1 MSQPACC
8 GAASIMKA
16 GETVHVEKIWL
27 RNYPPGVPAEIDP
40 EEYPSLKHLFEE
52 AFRKHA
58 ARPAF
63 SNLGRTLSYAE
74 VDEMSRRFGAWLQ
87 KEAGLKK
94 GDRIAIMMPNLL
106 QYPIAMIGALRAGLT
121 VVNTNPL
128 YTARELEHQLNDSG
142 ATVMLISE
150 TSCATLQQVLS
161 RTPLRKVI
169 VTGLGDLLGF
179 PKGLVANFVLRHVKK
194 VIPAWSLPG
203 SIRFNDVMSRGAS
216 LTLEPVDVGPE
227 DVAFLQYTGGTTGV
241 AKGAVLTHRNLVANT
256 IQVVS
261 WMPELETL
269 EDSVVIT
276 ALPLYHIFALTS
288 NCLVFTY
295 VGGMNVL
302 ITDPRN
308 MKAFVEEL
316 SRVKF
321 SFITGVNTL
330 FNGLLNT
337 PGFDQLDFSSLKIAL
352 GGGMAVQAAVSERW
366 RQLTGRDICQGWGLT
381 ETSPVATANR
391 PEETTFTGSIGYPLP
406 STELSIRDDDGNELE
421 IGQVGEICVRGPQ
434 VMRGYWNRPEETEK
448 VMLPGGW
455 LRTGDVGRMD
465 EKGLTYIEDRKKDM
479 ILVSGFNVYP
489 NEIEGVVAQMPE
501 VLEVAAVAQDDPK
514 SGEVVALFVVRKDP
528 SLTKEQ
534 IVAFCKKELTGYKV
548 PRAVYFKD
556 ELPKTNVGKILR
568 RVLRDEELKKAA

>member
-1 MSQPACC
+1 M
-8 GAASIMKA
+8 
-16 GETVHVEKIWL
+16 EKIWL
-27 RNYPPGVPAEIDP
+27 RNYPPGVLAEINP

-391 PEETTFTGSIGYPLP
+391 PEETAFTGSIGYPLP

-465 EKGLTYIEDRKKDM
+465 EKGLTYIEDRKKD
-479 ILVSGFNVYP
+479 
-489 NEIEGVVAQMPE
+489 
-501 VLEVAAVAQDDPK
+501 
-514 SGEVVALFVVRKDP
+514 
-528 SLTKEQ
+528 
-534 IVAFCKKELTGYKV
+534 
-548 PRAVYFKD
+548 
-556 ELPKTNVGKILR
+556 
-568 RVLRDEELKKAA
+568 

>member
-1 MSQPACC
+1 M
-8 GAASIMKA
+8 
-16 GETVHVEKIWL
+16 EKIWL

-203 SIRFNDVMSRGAS
+203 SVRFNDVMSRGAS

-568 RVLRDEELKKAA
+568 RDLRDELKKPAA